1 VKVSLIG
8 AGPGDPGLF
17 TLKGRDVLARADVVV
32 YDYLAAESLL
42 SCTRADAELIYAGKQ
57 GGDHSMPQ
65 SEINALLISKAKEGK
80 LVARLKGGD
89 PYMFGRGGEEAEA
102 LVAAGVDFEV
112 VPGVTSGIAAPAYA
126 GIPLT
131 HRACASSVLFATGH
145 EDPGKAESAHN
156 WDAMA
161 RSGATLVFYMGMK
174 NLPEIARRLMKAG
187 LDADTPTALVQW
199 GTTPRHRSLSTTLGR
214 APAEAA
220 EHAFSAPALIVVGR
234 AAGLRDTLNSFEKR
248 PLFGKGIVVT
258 RAREQASETAAMFE
272 ELGAEVILFPT
283 IEIVP
288 LDADC
293 AAPARP
299 TGESDIAAATP
310 ALPSGEPALSAGEP
324 RSPQFPPYG
333 SGRSPAGLAL
343 PDALAGCGMV
353 IFTSVNGVKFFWER
367 LRCAGLDARALAG
380 IELVCI
386 GPATAAA
393 LRGHGLEADLLPEK
407 YVAESVAEGILK
419 HYAERIA
426 GMRVLLPRALKARDA
441 LPKLLGAHCAGVDVL
456 PLYDT
461 VPAAGRRDE
470 VLEKAASGVIR
481 CITFGSSSTVEN
493 FLQLI
498 PAETLRGF
506 PQLKFACIG
515 PITASTLEKAGLPCH
530 IMPRE
535 YTIPALVRAVA
546 DAL

>member
-1 VKVSLIG
+1 MKVSLIG

-42 SCTRADAELIYAGKQ
+42 AYARADAELIYAGKQ

-65 SEINALLISKAKEGK
+65 GEINALLVRKAKEGK

-131 HRACASSVLFATGH
+131 HRSCASSVLFATGH

-174 NLPEIARRLMKAG
+174 NLPEIARRLTEAG
-187 LDADTPTALVQW
+187 LDADTPAALVQW
-199 GTTPRHRSLSTTLGR
+199 GTTPRHRSLLTTLGR

-234 AAGLRDTLNSFEKR
+234 AAALRDTLNSFEKR
-248 PLFGKGIVVT
+248 PLFGKGVVVT
-258 RAREQASETAAMFE
+258 RAREQASETAAMLE

-288 LDADC
+288 LGDC
-293 AAPARP
+293 DAAPAMQAEEP
-299 TGESDIAAATP
+299 TLSTGESGSPHLPPGSSGQPAAGP
-310 ALPSGEPALSAGEP
+310 AF
-324 RSPQFPPYG
+324 R
-333 SGRSPAGLAL
+333 
-343 PDALAGCGMV
+343 DALARYGMV
-353 IFTSVNGVKFFWER
+353 IFTSVNGVNYFWKR
-367 LRCAGLDARALAG
+367 LRRAGLDSRALAG
-380 IELVCI
+380 SELVCI
-386 GPATAAA
+386 GPATAGA
-393 LRGHGLEADLLPEK
+393 LRGHGLEADLLPEN

-419 HYAERIA
+419 HYAGRIA
-426 GMRVLLPRALKARDA
+426 DMRILLPRALKARDA
-441 LPKLLGAHCAGVDVL
+441 LPKLLSTHCAGVDVL

-461 VPAAGRRDE
+461 VPAGGRRDE

-493 FLQLI
+493 FLKLI
-498 PAETLRGF
+498 SAEILRGF
-506 PQLKFACIG
+506 PQIKFACIG

-535 YTIPALVRAVA
+535 YTIPALVNAVA

>member
-1 VKVSLIG
+1 MKVSLVG

-42 SCTRADAELIYAGKQ
+42 SCARPDAELIYAGKQ
-57 GGDHSMPQ
+57 GGEHSLSQ
-65 SEINALLISKAKEGK
+65 GEINALLIRKAKEGK

-112 VPGVTSGIAAPAYA
+112 IPGVTSGIAAPAYA

-174 NLPEIARRLMKAG
+174 NLPEIARRLVEAG

-199 GTTPRHRSLSTTLGR
+199 GTTPRHRSLLTTLGR

-248 PLFGKGIVVT
+248 PLFGKGVVVT
-258 RAREQASETAAMFE
+258 RAREQASETAAMLE

-288 LDADC
+288 LDDC
-293 AAPARP
+293 AAASAGPTGKPPPP
-299 TGESDIAAATP
+299 TGEPAPATGKTRP
-310 ALPSGEPALSAGEP
+310 PDASGQASRAFPLPDGFA
-324 RSPQFPPYG
+324 PYG
-333 SGRSPAGLAL
+333 ML
-343 PDALAGCGMV
+343 
-353 IFTSVNGVKFFWER
+353 IFTSVNGVNFFWER
-367 LRCAGLDARALAG
+367 LRRAGLDARALAG
-380 IELVCI
+380 LELVCI

-393 LRGHGLEADLLPEK
+393 LRGHGLEADLLPEN

-419 HYAERIA
+419 HYADRIA
-426 GMRVLLPRALKARDA
+426 EMRILLPRALKARDA
-441 LPKLLGAHCAGVDVL
+441 LPRLLGAHCAGVDIL

-461 VPAAGRRDE
+461 APAGGRRDE

-493 FLQLI
+493 FLKLI
-498 PAETLRGF
+498 PAETLRSF
-506 PQLKFACIG
+506 PKLKFACIG

-535 YTIPALVRAVA
+535 YTVPALVRAVA
-546 DAL
+546 EAL